1 MPVKV
6 SFIRPG
12 PMGSID
18 AVGVGSCR
26 ICETITVPGSTTASA
41 QEGEIVLLVSTEGS
55 AAVAAHGT
63 TPDAAATAQTTAT
76 SAGYGV
82 PSGILMPIAVK
93 TGDKISIKA
102 FV

>member
-6 SFIRPG
+6 SFMRPG
-12 PMGSID
+12 PMGSVN
-18 AVGVGSCR
+18 AVAIGACR

-41 QEGEIVLLVSTEGS
+41 QEGEIVLLVSSEST
-55 AAVAAHGT
+55 AVVVAHGT
-63 TPDAAATAQTTAT
+63 TPDAAATAQTAAT
-76 SAGYGV
+76 SAGYGL
-82 PSGILMPIAVK
+82 SSDSYMPVAVK